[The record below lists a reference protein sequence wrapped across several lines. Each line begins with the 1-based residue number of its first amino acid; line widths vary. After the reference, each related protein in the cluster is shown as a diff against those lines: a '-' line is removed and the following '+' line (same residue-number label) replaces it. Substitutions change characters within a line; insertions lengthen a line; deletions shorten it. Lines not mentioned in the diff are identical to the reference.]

1 VAVLLDVLQS
11 AKTDGL
17 RGAALSALQSFPD
30 PAIPPVVLA
39 LYPKLSATLRGSA
52 QTLLCSRPAS
62 ALAFLKAVD
71 AGTVAPRDVPVDQ
84 VRRLALLKDDE
95 AKKLVEKHWG
105 RIAAATSGENQT
117 RIRNLKGVLGKAP
130 GDPFKG
136 RPLFEKH
143 CGICHQLWGEGNKV
157 GPDLTG
163 TDRKNREFLLSNI
176 VDPSAVIRPEFV
188 AYTVDTKDGRS
199 LLGLIVEASPAAVT
213 LLNAKNEKTVI
224 PRTKIDEIRASPIS
238 LMPEKILDPLE
249 DDEVRHLFAYIQ
261 GDGPP
266 GKK

>member
-1 VAVLLDVLQS
+1 MLGQNGAPDCVPVLLDVLQS

-30 PAIPPVVLA
+30 PGIAPVVLK
-39 LYPKLSATLRGSA
+39 LYPKLSATLRNNA

-62 ALAFLKAVD
+62 ALLFLKAVD
-71 AGTVAPRDVPVDQ
+71 AGTIAAKDVPLDQ

-117 RIRNLKGVLGKAP
+117 RIRNLKGVLAKAP
-130 GDPFKG
+130 GDPLKG
-136 RPLFEKH
+136 KALFEKH
-143 CGICHQLWGEGNKV
+143 CAVCHQLWGEGNKV

-163 TDRKNREFLLSNI
+163 ADRKSRDFLLSNI

-188 AYTVDTKDGRS
+188 AYTVETKDGRS
-199 LLGLIVEASPAAVT
+199 LFGLVVEATPAAVT

-224 PRTKIDEIRASPIS
+224 PRRRSTRSG
-238 LMPEKILDPLE
+238 
-249 DDEVRHLFAYIQ
+249 RRRCR
-261 GDGPP
+261 
-266 GKK
+266 